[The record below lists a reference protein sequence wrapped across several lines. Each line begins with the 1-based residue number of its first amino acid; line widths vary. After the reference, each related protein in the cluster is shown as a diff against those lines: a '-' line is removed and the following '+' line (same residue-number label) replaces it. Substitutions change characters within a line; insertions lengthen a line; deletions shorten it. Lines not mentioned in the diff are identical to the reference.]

1 MQDQLVIELRSDLSE
16 IRRVA
21 EEVEA
26 FGSRNKLPEIV
37 IGHVN
42 LALDELLTN
51 TINYGF
57 NQAAAERGSIAPLLK
72 VTLQL
77 DDERLLVEFV
87 DNGKPFD
94 PFKRADPDVSQSI
107 EDREIGGLGIF
118 LVRKLMDQVGYARVN
133 GQNRVTLVKNTKVS
147 GAAAESPNR

>member
-26 FGSRNKLPEIV
+26 FGSRNKLPDIV

-51 TINYGF
+51 TISYGF
-57 NQAAAERGSIAPLLK
+57 EPPAARRGPIAPLIK
-72 VTLQL
+72 VTLKL
-77 DDERLLVEFV
+77 DDGRLLVELV

-94 PFKRADPDVSQSI
+94 PFKRADPDVSRAI

-133 GQNRVTLVKNTKVS
+133 DQNRVTLVKKTNVS
-147 GAAAESPNR
+147 GASAGSPNT

>member
-1 MQDQLVIELRSDLSE
+1 MQDQLVTELRSDLSE

-51 TINYGF
+51 AISYGF
-57 NQAAAERGSIAPLLK
+57 DRAAAAGGPVAPLLK
-72 VTLQL
+72 VTLRL
-77 DDERLLVEFV
+77 DDERLVVEFV

-147 GAAAESPNR
+147 GAAAGGPSR